1 MLKKTNRHCSG
12 SWRARCLVALVAAFV
27 SALCA
32 ASPATP
38 CSADCGREGLPDAR
52 AAVAAAVALPP
63 HGIDELLKVELGG
76 IPQWVNIRGANPANP
91 ILLFLSGG
99 PGSPEMPE
107 SWTFQRPWED
117 FFTVVQWDQRG
128 AGKTFASA
136 RLVADKSMSMAQM
149 QADTEQLIEWLRQ
162 RYGKQKIYLVG
173 FSFGSILGLQVAL
186 DHPEWLYAYVGV
198 GQVVNAQRNEQ
209 VSYRETLARAEA
221 THHTDAI
228 KGLKSLA
235 PYPNP
240 HGPTPLSNIL
250 QERGWVAA
258 LGGMR
263 YAQPQVDSALLR
275 ALSPAYSAD
284 DVRAAQL
291 GEQSSVEIL
300 VPQIENIDFDKHRD
314 FACPVFFFAGKE
326 DRTTP
331 SSIVAAYYE
340 TIHAPVKRLFLIDDA
355 AHYVMNDAPG
365 EFLMNLVEHVRPLS
379 QTPGPSR

>member
-1 MLKKTNRHCSG
+1 M
-12 SWRARCLVALVAAFV
+12 AFVALFASAAC
-27 SALCA
+27 S
-32 ASPATP
+32 ASPAASCP
-38 CSADCGREGLPDAR
+38 ADCGQDQLANAR
-52 AAVAAAVALPP
+52 AAVAAATALPP
-63 HGIDELLKVELGG
+63 HGIDKLMEVELGG
-76 IPQWVNIRGANPANP
+76 IPQWISIRGAKPSNP
-91 ILLFLSGG
+91 ILLFLAGG

-136 RLVADKSMSMAQM
+136 DRTPDKSMTMAQM
-149 QADTEQLIEWLRQ
+149 QADTEQLIGWLRQ
-162 RYGKQKIYLVG
+162 RYGQQKIYLAG
-173 FSFGSILGLQVAL
+173 FSFGSILGLRVAL
-186 DHPEWLYAYVGV
+186 DHPDWLYAYIGF
-198 GQVVNAQRNEQ
+198 GQVVNAQRNESA
-209 VSYRETLARAEA
+209 SYRETLARAA
-221 THHTDAI
+221 STHHEDAI
-228 KGLKSLA
+228 AGLKSLA

-240 HGPTPLSNIL
+240 HGPTPILKIL
-250 QERGWVAA
+250 QERRWVAA

-263 YAQPQVDSALLR
+263 YSQPQVDSAQLW

-284 DVRAAQL
+284 DVRSAQL

-300 VPQIENIDFDKHRD
+300 VPQIGDIDFDADRD

-340 TIHAPVKRLFLIDDA
+340 TIRAPVKKLFMVDDA

-365 EFLMNLVEHVRPLS
+365 EVLVDLVKYIRPLS
-379 QTPGPSR
+379 QEPGSPH